1 MSTCTVPRNRLEAE
15 ANKWMTENPD
25 AMALFEKLALTAA
38 STGRKF
44 GMKLLAERVRWE
56 FTIERKSDSFKIN
69 NNVAY
74 IGRELIRRYPR
85 LANFINLRQVA
96 DYLPLEGRERS
107 VWVGTSKDDVVLED
121 F

>member
-1 MSTCTVPRNRLEAE
+1 MSIEPRNRLEAE
-15 ANKWMTENPD
+15 AQQWMDENPEAVD
-25 AMALFEKLALTAA
+25 LFERLALQAA

-44 GMKLLAERVRWE
+44 GMNLLAERVRWE
-56 FTIERKSDSFKIN
+56 FTIERKSDRFKIN